1 MTFGQVK
8 SAIEKNLVESYKN
21 EKEFRKSLREFK
33 QNVLNDKNFSK
44 VYNLYDQLSTPQGL
58 TESDSI
64 DFLQEGISLIQKL
77 VSNIKL
83 PKTIS
88 EMNYNDYSDIDTLVY
103 SNKLDLHERVKAK
116 KNILSV
122 LQRQKSSLKETINIP
137 VKSMVK
143 IANQTL
149 ENYISEM
156 DQESKKMFVELLSSD
171 SKKLQENFSELKEK
185 TLGKLNEIMKREN
198 ESEVVEKLT
207 ETIEKLKSE
216 EFNQMNYVKLV
227 NLEKNL

>member
-21 EKEFRKSLREFK
+21 EKDFRKSLREFQ

-58 TESDSI
+58 NETDSI
-64 DFLQEGISLIQKL
+64 DFLNEGISLIQKL

-83 PKTIS
+83 PRTIS
-88 EMNYNDYSDIDTLVY
+88 ETTNNDYSDIDTLVY
-103 SNKLDLHERVKAK
+103 TNKLDLHERLKAK

-122 LQRQKSSLKETINIP
+122 LKQQKSKLKEAINIP

-149 ENYISEM
+149 ENYITEM

-185 TLGKLNEIMKREN
+185 TLEKLNEIMKKEN
-198 ESEVVEKLT
+198 EKEVVEKLN

>member
-8 SAIEKNLVESYKN
+8 SAIERNLVESYKN
-21 EKEFRKSLREFK
+21 EKEFKKSLREFK
-33 QNVLNDKNFSK
+33 QNVLNDKTFSK

-58 TESDSI
+58 NENDSL
-64 DFLQEGISLIQKL
+64 DFLHEGISLIQKL

-83 PKTIS
+83 PKTVS
-88 EMNYNDYSDIDTLVY
+88 EIKNNNYSDIDTLVY
-103 SNKLDLHERVKAK
+103 TNKLDLHERLEAK

-122 LQRQKSSLKETINIP
+122 LKKEKVKIKESINIP
-137 VKSMVK
+137 VQSMVK

-171 SKKLQENFSELKEK
+171 SKKLQENFSELKDK
-185 TLGKLNEIMKREN
+185 TLEKLNEIMKREN
-198 ESEVVEKLT
+198 EKEVVEKLT

>member
-21 EKEFRKSLREFK
+21 EKEFKKSLREFK
-33 QNVLNDKNFSK
+33 QNVLNDKSFSK

-58 TESDSI
+58 NESDSV
-64 DFLQEGISLIQKL
+64 DFLNEGISLIQRIL
-77 VSNIKL
+77 PSIKL
-83 PKTIS
+83 PKS
-88 EMNYNDYSDIDTLVY
+88 VLENKENLYSDIDTLVY
-103 SNKLDLHERVKAK
+103 TNKLNIHERIQAK
-116 KNILSV
+116 KNIIQV
-122 LQRQKSSLKETINIP
+122 LKSEKNNIKESINIP
-137 VKSMVK
+137 IKTMVK

-156 DQESKKMFVELLSSD
+156 DQESKKMFVDLLSSD
-171 SKKLQENFSELKEK
+171 SKKLQENFSQLKEK
-185 TLGKLNEIMKREN
+185 TLEKLSEILKKE
-198 ESEVVEKLT
+198 EEKEVVEKLN
-207 ETIEKLKSE
+207 ETIEKLKIE

>member
-21 EKEFRKSLREFK
+21 ETEFKKSLREFK
-33 QNVLNDKNFSK
+33 QNVLNDKTFSR

-58 TESDSI
+58 NEKDSI
-64 DFLQEGISLIQKL
+64 DYLNEGIQLIQKL
-77 VSNIKL
+77 VTNIKL
-83 PKTIS
+83 PKTTS
-88 EMNYNDYSDIDTLVY
+88 ELKKNNYSDIDTLVY
-103 SNKLDLHERVKAK
+103 LNKLDLHERLKAK

-122 LQRQKSSLKETINIP
+122 IQKEKTKLKESINIP
-137 VKSMVK
+137 VQSMVK

-156 DQESKKMFVELLSSD
+156 DQESKKMFVEILSSD
-171 SKKLQENFSELKEK
+171 SKKLQENFSELKDK
-185 TLGKLNEIMKREN
+185 TLLKLDEIMKREN
-198 ESEVVEKLT
+198 EKEVVEKLT

>member
-21 EKEFRKSLREFK
+21 EKEFKKSLREFK
-33 QNVLNDKNFSK
+33 QNVLNDKTFSK

-58 TESDSI
+58 NESDSL
-64 DFLQEGISLIQKL
+64 DFLHEGISLIQKL

-83 PKTIS
+83 PKTVS
-88 EMNYNDYSDIDTLVY
+88 EIKNNNYSDIDTLVY
-103 SNKLDLHERVKAK
+103 TNKLDLHERIEAK

-122 LQRQKSSLKETINIP
+122 LKKEKVKIKESINIP
-137 VKSMVK
+137 VQSMVK

-156 DQESKKMFVELLSSD
+156 DQESKKMFIELLSSD
-171 SKKLQENFSELKEK
+171 SKKLQENFSELKDK
-185 TLGKLNEIMKREN
+185 TLEKLNEIMKREN
-198 ESEVVEKLT
+198 EKEVLERLT